1 MTTPNKDREGNMNEQ
16 NKLTYEQL
24 EYTVERLRNRI
35 SELTAPPSE
44 GEILLCAAAAH
55 NMEYEGSIL
64 ERDSFII
71 EEYKQAAK
79 AAITKWQEM
88 RGI

>member
-35 SELTAPPSE
+35 SELTAPPSD
-44 GEILLCAAAAH
+44 GEIDA
-55 NMEYEGSIL
+55 
-64 ERDSFII
+64 I
-71 EEYKQAAK
+71 ESALIMKWSNNIYINPKDIAK
-79 AAITKWQEM
+79 ATAVEAITKWQEM
-88 RGI
+88 RVI